1 MIYLNRENEYNPTDF
16 RAHAPYVSVSGS
28 GSRAVSCTS
37 WPWSFPG
44 AMSVGEVVEG
54 RVLRVGE
61 ESPGGT
67 LGPRLAGL

>member
-1 MIYLNRENEYNPTDF
+1 MKIQWILGYMLHMF
-16 RAHAPYVSVSGS
+16 RFLAVAVAPVC
-28 GSRAVSCTS
+28 CTS
-37 WPWSFPG
+37 PPWSFPG

-67 LGPRLAGL
+67 FGPRLAGL

>member
-1 MIYLNRENEYNPTDF
+1 MDF
-16 RAHAPYVSVSGS
+16 RVHAPYVSVSGS
-28 GSRAVSCTS
+28 GLSRRVRCTS
-37 WPWSFPG
+37 SPWSFPG